1 MILDQI
7 SYLDCFVFLVF
18 LAPQLLLRVNIF
30 ELLICTVQALPF
42 FCELFYLKSIP
53 LHLSLLT

>member
-1 MILDQI
+1 MILNRI

-30 ELLICTVQALPF
+30 ELLICVFQALPF
-42 FCELFYLKSIP
+42 FRKDIWFNTVFRRPAC
-53 LHLSLLT
+53 